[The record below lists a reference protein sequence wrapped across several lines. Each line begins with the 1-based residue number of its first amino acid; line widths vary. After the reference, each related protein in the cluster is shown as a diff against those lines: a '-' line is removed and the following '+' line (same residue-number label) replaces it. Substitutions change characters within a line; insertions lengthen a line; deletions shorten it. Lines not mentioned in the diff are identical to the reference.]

1 MAAKDNYQL
10 LVEKLDQ
17 FIRKYYVN
25 QLIRGG
31 LYSIGTILVLFLAVS
46 LLEHYFYFGTGARK
60 VLFFGFLA
68 GSLAALGIWVVRPL
82 LAYFQLGKVISHE
95 QAAQI
100 IGDHF
105 ANVKDKL
112 LNVLQLKSQADNAEN
127 KALIMA
133 SVNQKTEEIRPVPF
147 RSAIDL
153 NKNRKYLRYALP
165 PLMLLLVLLFAAPSM
180 IKDSTNRLIRNGQ
193 EFERPAPF
201 HFKLMTDE
209 LSVVQF
215 GDFPLSIEVEG
226 EQFPNEAYI
235 EVDNYQYRL
244 SKDAVN
250 KFSHRFSNVQKD
262 TPFRIYAGG
271 VSTEEFTLAVLKKPN
286 ISGFEVQLDYP
297 AYLGRRTEKLDNIGD
312 LSVPVGTQVNWV
324 FNAQHTDELSIA
336 FSDEE
341 EAQQA
346 RRFDDELFS
355 IEKRALR
362 DLTYRLYVSNALL
375 PKADSIGYTL
385 SVIPDL
391 YPEISVEAF
400 QDSTISR
407 LMYFIGDASDDHG
420 LSQLTFTY
428 TISDIE
434 GAAKEPVTIPL
445 AINGKKATRYDYTF
459 DLRELGLKPGDNV
472 VYYFEILDN
481 DGVNGRKSARTN
493 LMTYAMP
500 TEEELA
506 EKIEQNE
513 EQIKE
518 DLEAALKE
526 SKEIQDQ
533 MKEMREQLL
542 QEKELDWQDRK
553 ELERLLERQKELQE
567 QIEDAKQLFEENKQN
582 QEELSPQ
589 EQRIQEKQEQLQ
601 EMFEES
607 LSEEMQE
614 LMQQIEELLQEL
626 EKDQALEMME
636 EMELSDEEMEMEL
649 DRMLEMYKQLEL
661 EQDMLET
668 IDELEQLAEE
678 QEELAEETEQAESDQ
693 ENMSEQEQQEK
704 QDELQQK
711 QEEISEKFDDIQ
723 EKMEEMEKKNE
734 ELENPMEMGDFDEQ
748 SESIEEDMQDSQ
760 EQLEKQ
766 DNSGASESQ
775 QKAGQK
781 MKSMASMM
789 QQQMQSQEMEQMQE
803 DMQALRQLL
812 ENLVGLSFD
821 QEDLIDNFGR
831 ADINTPR
838 YVDLVQ
844 QQFKLKDDFRLIQ
857 DSLHALSK
865 RVYQIE
871 SFVTEKVTEI
881 RGNMRESVKELEER
895 RVPQASEHQQRT
907 MTNVNDLALM
917 LSEVMNQMQQQMSGM
932 MSGNQMCDNPNGQ
945 GQGKQGSQPQD
956 KMSLGQQSINDGLQ
970 RMKNALEKGQGVSSK
985 EYAQMAARQAALR
998 NALRKKQAER
1008 QQRGD
1013 GADPKLQELIDE
1025 MDKTEEDLVNK
1036 RLTNEMMTRQQ
1047 EIMSRLLEHEK
1058 AERQQDQDERRK
1070 SETARQRERELPPSL
1085 QEYLKQREAE
1095 IDMFK
1100 TVSPS
1105 LKPYYKYLV
1114 DEYFKSLRTE

>member
-17 FIRKYYVN
+17 FIRKYYLN
-25 QLIRGG
+25 QLIRGV
-31 LYSIGTILVLFLAVS
+31 LYSVGAILLLFLAVS
-46 LLEHYFYFGTGARK
+46 LMENFFYFGKGGRK
-60 VLFFGFLA
+60 LLFFGFV
-68 GSLAALGIWVVRPL
+68 GTSLLALGIWVVRPL
-82 LAYFQLGKVISHE
+82 MAYFHLGKVISHE

-105 ANVKDKL
+105 SNVKDKL
-112 LNVLQLKSQADNAEN
+112 LNVLQLRHQADTAEN

-133 SVNQKTEEIRPVPF
+133 SINQKTEEISPVPF
-147 RSAIDL
+147 RAAIDL
-153 NKNRKYLRYALP
+153 NNNRQYLKYALP
-165 PLMLLLVLLFAAPSM
+165 PLLLLVVLLFAAPSM
-180 IKDSTNRLIRNGQ
+180 IKDSTRRLIRNGQ

-201 HFKLMTDE
+201 RFNLLADD

-215 GDFPLSIEVEG
+215 GDFPLSIEIDG

-244 SKDAVN
+244 TKESIN

-262 TPFRIYAGG
+262 TRFRLYAGG
-271 VSTEEFTLAVLKKPN
+271 VSSEEFTLEVLKKPN
-286 ISGFEVQLDYP
+286 IASFEVQLNYP
-297 AYLGRRTEKLDNIGD
+297 AYLQRRNEKLDNIGD
-312 LSVPVGTQVNWV
+312 LNVPVGTTINWV
-324 FNAQHTDELSIA
+324 FNAQHTDDLSIA
-336 FSDEE
+336 FSDDQEIKE
-341 EAQQA
+341 A
-346 RRFDDELFS
+346 RRFDDDLFTL
-355 IEKRALR
+355 EKRALR

-375 PKADSIGYTL
+375 PNADSIGYSL

-391 YPEISVEAF
+391 YPEIGVEAF
-400 QDSTISR
+400 QDSSYNK
-407 LMYFIGDASDDHG
+407 LMYFVGEASDDYG
-420 LSQLTFTY
+420 LTSLNFHY
-428 TISDIE
+428 TISDLE
-434 GAAKEPVTIPL
+434 GTAKEPVSVPL
-445 AINGKKATRYDYTF
+445 AITKDKALRYDYTF
-459 DLRELGLKPGDNV
+459 DLRELDLKPGDNV
-472 VYYFEILDN
+472 VYYFEVLDN

-493 LMTYAMP
+493 LMSYAVP
-500 TEEELA
+500 TEDEIAAQIEE
-506 EKIEQNE
+506 NE

-526 SKEIQDQ
+526 SKAIQDK
-533 MKEMREQLL
+533 MKEMREQML
-542 QEKELDWQDRK
+542 QEKEMDWQDRK
-553 ELERLLERQKELQE
+553 ELEKMLERQKELQQ
-567 QIEDAKQLFEENKQN
+567 QIQEAQQKFEENIQK

-589 EQRIQEKQEQLQ
+589 EERLQEKQERLQ

-614 LMQQIEELLQEL
+614 LMKQIEELLQEMD
-626 EKDQALEMME
+626 KDQALEMME
-636 EMELSDEEMEMEL
+636 EMEMSDEEMEMEL

-661 EQDMLET
+661 EQDMMET
-668 IDELEQLAEE
+668 IDELEKLAEE
-678 QEELAEETEQAESDQ
+678 QEQLAEETESGEKSQ
-693 ENMSEQEQQEK
+693 E
-704 QDELQQK
+704 ELQEK
-711 QEEISEKFDDIQ
+711 QEEISEKFEDIQ
-723 EKMEEMEKKNE
+723 EKMEEMEEKNE
-734 ELENPMEMGDFDEQ
+734 ELEKPTEMGDFEEQ
-748 SESIEEDMQDSQ
+748 SESIEEDMEESQ

-766 DNSGASESQ
+766 ENSGASESQ
-775 QKAGQK
+775 KKAGQK

-789 QQQMQSQEMEQMQE
+789 QQQMEGEQQEQMEE

-812 ENLVGLSFD
+812 ENLVGLSFN
-821 QEDLIDNFGR
+821 QEDLIDNFER
-831 ADINTPR
+831 AGINTPR
-838 YVDLVQ
+838 YVELVQ
-844 QQFKLKDDFRLIQ
+844 GQFKLKDDFRLIQ

-881 RGNMRESVKELEER
+881 RSNMRESVKELEER

-932 MSGNQMCDNPNGQ
+932 MAGDQMCDNPGGQ
-945 GQGKQGSQPQD
+945 GQGKQGNKPGD
-956 KMSLGQQSINDGLQ
+956 KMSPGQQSINEGLQ
-970 RMKNALEKGQGVSSK
+970 RMKNALEKGEGVSSK
-985 EYAQMAARQAALR
+985 EYAQMAAKQAALR

-1008 QQRGD
+1008 QQQGNGTD
-1013 GADPKLQELIDE
+1013 QKLQELIDE
-1025 MDKTEEDLVNK
+1025 MDRSEEDLVNK
-1036 RLTNEMMTRQQ
+1036 RLTNEMMQRQQ

-1070 SETARQRERELPPSL
+1070 SDTARQRERELPPSL
-1085 QEYLKQREAE
+1085 QEYLKKREAE

-1114 DEYFKSLRTE
+1114 DEYFKSLRAN

>member
-31 LYSIGTILVLFLAVS
+31 LYSIGTILILFLAVS
-46 LLEHYFYFGTGARK
+46 LMEHYFYFGTGARK
-60 VLFFGFLA
+60 LLFFGFVL

-105 ANVKDKL
+105 TNVKDKL
-112 LNVLQLKSQADNAEN
+112 LNVLQLKSQADAAQN

-133 SVNQKTEEIRPVPF
+133 SINQKTEEIRPVPF

-153 NKNRKYLRYALP
+153 NSNRKYLRYALP
-165 PLMLLLVLLFAAPSM
+165 PLLLLLVLLFAAPSM

-193 EFERPAPF
+193 EFKRPAPF
-201 HFKLMTDE
+201 QFKLMSDE

-215 GDFPLSIEVEG
+215 GDFPLSIQVEG

-244 SKDAVN
+244 TKDAVN
-250 KFSHRFSNVQKD
+250 QFSHRFSNVQKD
-262 TPFRIYAGG
+262 TPFRIFAGG
-271 VSTEEFTLAVLKKPN
+271 VSSEEFTLEVLKKPN
-286 ISGFEVQLDYP
+286 ISSFEVQLDYP
-297 AYLGRRTEKLDNIGD
+297 AYLGRKDEKLDNIGD
-312 LSVPVGTQVNWV
+312 LSVPVGTQINWV
-324 FNAQHTDELSIA
+324 FNAQHTDALSIA

-341 EAQQA
+341 EAQEA

-391 YPEISVEAF
+391 YPEISVEMF
-400 QDSTISR
+400 QDSTVSR

-420 LSQLTFTY
+420 LSNLTFNY
-428 TISDIE
+428 TLSDIE
-434 GAAKEPVTIPL
+434 GAAQEPVSIPL
-445 AINGKKATRYDYTF
+445 AITGKKATRYDYTF

-472 VYYFEILDN
+472 VYYFEVLDN

-506 EKIEQNE
+506 AKIEQNE
-513 EQIKE
+513 EQIKD

-526 SKEIQDQ
+526 SRKIQEE

-553 ELERLLERQKELQE
+553 ELERMLERQKELQQ
-567 QIEDAKQLFEENKQN
+567 QIEEAQQLFEENKQN

-589 EQRIQEKQEQLQ
+589 EQRILEKQEKLQ

-614 LMQQIEELLQEL
+614 LMEQIEELLQEL
-626 EKDQALEMME
+626 EKDEALEMME

-661 EQDMLET
+661 EQDMQET
-668 IDELEQLAEE
+668 ISELEKLAEE
-678 QEELAEETEQAESDQ
+678 QEQLAEQTENEELSQ
-693 ENMSEQEQQEK
+693 E
-704 QDELQQK
+704 ELQQK
-711 QEEISEKFDDIQ
+711 QEEISEKFEDIQ
-723 EKMEEMEKKNE
+723 EKMEDMEKKNE

-748 SESIEEDMQDSQ
+748 SESIEEDMEDSQ
-760 EQLEKQ
+760 EQLEQ
-766 DNSGASESQ
+766 QQNSGASESQ
-775 QKAGQK
+775 KKAGQK

-789 QQQMQSQEMEQMQE
+789 QQQMQSQEMEQMEE

-821 QEDLIDNFGR
+821 QEDLIDDFGR

-932 MSGNQMCDNPNGQ
+932 MAGNQMCDNPGGQ
-945 GQGKQGSQPQD
+945 GQGKQGNTPSD
-956 KMSLGQQSINDGLQ
+956 KMSPGQQSINDGLQ

-1008 QQRGD
+1008 QQRGE
-1013 GADPKLQELIDE
+1013 GTDPKLQELIDQ
-1025 MDKTEEDLVNK
+1025 MDKSEEDLVNK
-1036 RLTNEMMTRQQ
+1036 RLTNDMMQRQQ

-1070 SETARQRERELPPSL
+1070 SETAQQRERELPPSL

-1114 DEYFKSLRTE
+1114 DEYFKSLRSE

>member
-25 QLIRGG
+25 QLIRGV
-31 LYSIGTILVLFLAVS
+31 LYSVGTILLLFLAVS
-46 LLEHYFYFGTGARK
+46 LMEHFFYFGKGARK
-60 VLFFGFLA
+60 LLFFGFV
-68 GSLAALGIWVVRPL
+68 GSSLLALGIWVVRPL

-105 ANVKDKL
+105 SNVKDKL
-112 LNVLQLKSQADNAEN
+112 LNVLQLRHQADTAEN

-133 SVNQKTEEIRPVPF
+133 SVNQKTAEISPVPF

-153 NKNRKYLRYALP
+153 NKNRQYLKYALP
-165 PLMLLLVLLFAAPSM
+165 PLLLLLVLLFAAPSM
-180 IKDSTNRLIRNGQ
+180 IKDSTRRLIRNGQ

-201 HFKLMTDE
+201 RFQLMTDE

-215 GDFPLSIEVEG
+215 GDFPLSIEIDG

-244 SKDAVN
+244 TKDAVN

-262 TPFRIYAGG
+262 TRFRLYAGG
-271 VSTEEFTLAVLKKPN
+271 VSSEEFTLEVLQKPN
-286 ISGFEVQLDYP
+286 IASFEVQLDYP
-297 AYLGRRTEKLDNIGD
+297 AYLQRRDEKLDNIGD
-312 LSVPVGTQVNWV
+312 LNVPVGTTINWV
-324 FNAQHTDELSIA
+324 FNAQHTDELSIS
-336 FSDEE
+336 FSDDQETKD
-341 EAQQA
+341 A
-346 RRFDDELFS
+346 RRFDDDLFT

-375 PKADSIGYTL
+375 PNADSIGYSL

-391 YPEISVEAF
+391 YPEISVETF
-400 QDSTISR
+400 QDSSYNK
-407 LMYFIGDASDDHG
+407 LMYFIGEASDDYG
-420 LSQLTFTY
+420 LTSLNFHY
-428 TISDIE
+428 TVSDVE
-434 GAAKEPVTIPL
+434 GTEKEPVSVPL
-445 AINGKKATRYDYTF
+445 SVSKGKALRYDYTF

-472 VYYFEILDN
+472 VYYFEVLDN

-493 LMTYAMP
+493 LMSYAVP
-500 TEEELA
+500 TEEEIA
-506 EKIEQNE
+506 AQIEENE
-513 EQIKE
+513 EEIKQ

-526 SKEIQDQ
+526 SKEIQDK

-542 QEKELDWQDRK
+542 QEKEMDWQDRK
-553 ELERLLERQKELQE
+553 ELEQMLERQKELQQ
-567 QIEDAKQLFEENKQN
+567 QIQEAQQKFEENIQN

-589 EQRIQEKQEQLQ
+589 EERIQEKQERLQ

-614 LMQQIEELLQEL
+614 LMEQIEELLQEL
-626 EKDQALEMME
+626 EKDEALEMME
-636 EMELSDEEMEMEL
+636 DMELSDEEMEMEL

-668 IDELEQLAEE
+668 IDELEKLAEE
-678 QEELAEETEQAESDQ
+678 QEQLAEDTEAGEKSQ
-693 ENMSEQEQQEK
+693 E
-704 QDELQQK
+704 ELEEK
-711 QEEISEKFDDIQ
+711 QEEISEKFEDIQ

-734 ELENPMEMGDFDEQ
+734 EMENPMEMGDFEEQ
-748 SESIEEDMQDSQ
+748 SESIEEDMQESQ
-760 EQLEKQ
+760 EQLEKKE
-766 DNSGASESQ
+766 NSGASESQ
-775 QKAGQK
+775 KKAGQK

-789 QQQMQSQEMEQMQE
+789 QQQMESEEMEQMEE

-821 QEDLIDNFGR
+821 QEDLIDNFER

-838 YVDLVQ
+838 YVELVQ
-844 QQFKLKDDFRLIQ
+844 DQFKLKDDFRLIQ

-881 RGNMRESVKELEER
+881 RSNMRESVEELEER

-932 MSGNQMCDNPNGQ
+932 MAGNQMCDNPGGQ
-945 GQGKQGSQPQD
+945 GQGKQGNKPGD
-956 KMSLGQQSINDGLQ
+956 KMSPGQESINEGLQ

-1008 QQRGD
+1008 QQQGK
-1013 GADPKLQELIDE
+1013 GTDPKLQELIDQ
-1025 MDKTEEDLVNK
+1025 MDRSEEDLVNK
-1036 RLTNEMMTRQQ
+1036 RLTNQMMQRQE

-1070 SETARQRERELPPSL
+1070 SDTARQRERELPPSL
-1085 QEYLKQREAE
+1085 QEYLKKREAE

-1114 DEYFKSLRTE
+1114 DEYFKSLRSN